1 MRERRFDNFFYGIAG
16 LKNYPILGKLIEAT
30 LCLNHDRNEVER
42 GFNPLLINVLIL
54 YPLKTPENQW
64 FSGVFRGYEMGT
76 LVREELMLI
85 KIY

>member
-54 YPLKTPENQW
+54 YPLKTPENQC
-64 FSGVFRGYEMGT
+64 VFRGYKMGT
-76 LVREELMLI
+76 LVRKELMLI